1 MTKDEIKIAIKQMFL
16 QFSNYRPQV
25 IDEIFNIMDKNVS
38 LKKCVEEIIKNDKS
52 ILERDKTKILALMVD
67 INHDE
72 EIFRFIATRILKIN
86 EDAVE
91 ELVGLVKYLNLSKDN
106 DISKINVMLTKIA
119 EIKAKYN
126 I

>member
-38 LKKCVEEIIKNDKS
+38 LKKCVEEIIKNDKY
-52 ILERDKTKILALMVD
+52 ILEKDKTKILALMVD